1 MPAFPLRG
9 PLWPA
14 ILWSIIVVVLLTVPT
29 GSMQSSNWL
38 EWDKVVHFGLFF
50 VMTWLWLVAAG
61 HRGRG
66 AGLLIVAAA
75 IAFAFA
81 SEWYQHLL
89 PVRSM
94 DINDAI
100 ADSAGSL
107 AAWAVWGFF
116 MWRDRNGKA
125 GARRKKTY
133 V

>member
-1 MPAFPLRG
+1 MPIISLRG

-14 ILWSIIVVVLLTVPT
+14 VLWSIIVVILLTVPT
-29 GSMQSSNWL
+29 SSLHSSDML

-66 AGLLIVAAA
+66 VSILILVGA

-89 PVRSM
+89 PIRSM
-94 DINDAI
+94 DIYDAL
-100 ADSAGSL
+100 ADSAGSV
-107 AAWAVWGFF
+107 AAWVVWAFF
-116 MWRDRNGKA
+116 LWRDRNADPGDS
-125 GARRKKTY
+125 RKRA
-133 V
+133 

>member
-1 MPAFPLRG
+1 MPIVSLRG

-14 ILWSIIVVVLLTVPT
+14 VLWSIIVVVLLSVPT
-29 GSMQSSNWL
+29 GTLQSSDYL

-66 AGLLIVAAA
+66 MSLLILAAA

-94 DINDAI
+94 DVHDAV
-100 ADSAGSL
+100 ADSAGSV
-107 AAWAVWGFF
+107 AAWTLWAYL
-116 MWRDRNGKA
+116 MWRDRNVRHGSP
-125 GARRKKTY
+125 RKKRRR
-133 V
+133 